1 MMTTNITLLNT
12 STSHTVYWEESGSS
26 DILPKSNINWPKEN
40 EKKKNIGQFLILT
53 DFSITALFFKF
64 QLNKILLK
72 I

>member
-12 STSHTVYWEESGSS
+12 STSQCTEKSQEVLTFYQKATSI
-26 DILPKSNINWPKEN
+26 DPKKM
-40 EKKKNIGQFLILT
+40 KKKNIGQFLILA
-53 DFSITALFFKF
+53 DFSILALFFKF